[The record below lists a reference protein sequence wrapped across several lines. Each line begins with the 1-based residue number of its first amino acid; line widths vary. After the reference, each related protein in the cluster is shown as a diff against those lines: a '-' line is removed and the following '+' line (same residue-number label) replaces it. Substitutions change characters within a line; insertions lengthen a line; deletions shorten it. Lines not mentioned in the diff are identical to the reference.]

1 MSSFDPDHLQTL
13 IAFAETGSLAQAARV
28 IGRTASAV
36 TTQMQLLEQRAGTPL
51 LAIAGRKRVLT
62 PAGETLVRHARL
74 ILAAHGE
81 ALADLAGR
89 VQAEPIR
96 LGLTEDFAENE
107 LHRILAIHAVDFPQA
122 RLDLRIGRSTEI
134 LTALRDGQLDV
145 VLASRSFEGGK
156 EVATLIEPLRW
167 FIGAD
172 FRLSPGEEV
181 PLALLDA
188 PCTSRAA
195 ALKALEADGRRF
207 RIAASSPSLAGV
219 RAAVRANLAL
229 TARVQRWSGP
239 DIRIAP
245 TEFNLPTLAPTHYS
259 IRLRDPGQKP
269 ARQLADIMIN
279 CLCAEPLAAGAAA

>member
-36 TTQMQLLEQRAGTPL
+36 TTQMQLLEQRAGAPL

-89 VQAEPIR
+89 AQAEPIR

-107 LHRILAIHAVDFPQA
+107 LHRILAIFGADHPQM
-122 RLDLRIGRSTEI
+122 RLELRVGRSTEI
-134 LTALRDGQLDV
+134 LNALREGQLDV
-145 VLASRSFEGGK
+145 VLASRSFEGGR
-156 EVATLIEPLRW
+156 EVASLVEPLRW
-167 FIGAD
+167 FTGTD
-172 FRLSPGEEV
+172 FHLCRGEEV

-188 PCTSRAA
+188 PCTSRVA
-195 ALKALEADGRRF
+195 ALKAMEASGRRF
-207 RIAASSPSLAGV
+207 RVAATSPSLAGV
-219 RAAVRANLAL
+219 RASVRANLAV
-229 TARVQRWSGP
+229 TARVARWSGP

-245 TEFNLPTLAPTHYS
+245 AELTLPPLPPTHYS
-259 IRLRDPGQKP
+259 IRLRDPGQKS

-279 CLCAEPLAAGAAA
+279 CLCAEPLAAGTAA